1 MSRASNKSL
10 MALYWRTA
18 NAFAERA
25 RQQLGEAVHAVV
37 LYGSVA
43 RRTAEEDSD
52 IDVLVLSEN
61 GEAVRAELVDIS
73 ESLDFD
79 NNYDTFVIADA
90 VASRSPESRDLALH
104 RLRKAGAIIANS
116 EMAIFEWLEKAG
128 TPEFKDLLAL
138 VK

>member
-1 MSRASNKSL
+1 MSRASKSL
-10 MALYWRTA
+10 LALYWKTA

-61 GEAVRAELVDIS
+61 GEAVRDELVDIS

-79 NNYDTFVIADA
+79 NNYDTFVIATCLTPERLRELARGEFPIARHILGEGVVLYDDGTFERVRKGA
-90 VASRSPESRDLALH
+90 VAV
-104 RLRKAGAIIANS
+104 G
-116 EMAIFEWLEKAG
+116 
-128 TPEFKDLLAL
+128 
-138 VK
+138 